1 MSNETIAVV
10 FFRDK
15 GLKKSQQM
23 FSDLNRHAIRPA
35 TSIARLYDHRDPI
48 AEVIR
53 RVVYETE
60 VFKGVVEMER
70 STIAERSSKLFP
82 FSGIY
87 SASKNLID
95 LQKNKKIDDQVKL
108 VSTFWEIVGQNMDQW
123 KGVRNWQSI
132 SYRSQKR
139 LYPHSCSYSSSNWV
153 SRQRFN

>member
-1 MSNETIAVV
+1 MGFKTGIIGLPNVGKSTLFNALTKSKSAQAANFPFCTIDPNIGEVMVPDERLQELSKISLSNETIAVV

-82 FSGIY
+82 FSF
-87 SASKNLID
+87 SKSL
-95 LQKNKKIDDQVKL
+95 
-108 VSTFWEIVGQNMDQW
+108 
-123 KGVRNWQSI
+123 
-132 SYRSQKR
+132 
-139 LYPHSCSYSSSNWV
+139 
-153 SRQRFN
+153 